1 MVTINANHQIE
12 TIWDIDG
19 LEFPYNVVAKALSDL
34 VKSNAVTD
42 VFFGDQALIGAQ
54 KTVQLLEDTTTVTWD
69 HFYCKLPGSIV
80 VNSKEESIDARK
92 APIRDARNVFQ
103 RSMEELTAEA
113 GQTVLELIEQGSL
126 YRGDE
131 HKASIQEFLRYKA
144 QYAALA
150 PEAKGNWC
158 WANAMNNRVS
168 KIRNTALG
176 TLLVNLSEGMDL
188 DTAVRKFEAVM
199 APSNYKRPKALVTAK
214 MIADA
219 EKTIVELGYEESLAR
234 RHAVPEDITVNN
246 VIFVNRDARKTLKQ
260 TSALDMLKD
269 DVAVATTDKTLARVE
284 EIGIDDFITNIVPK
298 VNDIELLVES
308 RHMRSLMSLVA
319 PVNQSAPCMLKWN
332 NNFSWSYTGDVADS
346 HMKENVKA
354 AGGKVDGV
362 LRFSIQ
368 WNEAGDNRNDF
379 DAHCKEPDGNHIGF
393 QNKRG
398 HASGGEL
405 DVDIIHPDK
414 SQTAVE
420 NITWPSTSRMKDG
433 VYTFY
438 VNNWSHRGGSSG
450 FRAEIEFEGQVYQFN
465 HTRDITQGNNV
476 VVAKVKFSK
485 KDGFSI
491 VESMDSTVA
500 TREVWGI
507 KTQQFVK
514 VSMMMFS
521 PNFWDG
527 QQGIGNKHYMFILD
541 GCKNDAAPRGYY
553 NEFLN
558 ASLDKH
564 KRVFEV
570 LGSKMRVEPS
580 DRQLSGVGFSTTV
593 RNSIVAKV
601 SGSFSRTLKINF

>member
-1 MVTINANHQIE
+1 
-12 TIWDIDG
+12 
-19 LEFPYNVVAKALSDL
+19 
-34 VKSNAVTD
+34 
-42 VFFGDQALIGAQ
+42 
-54 KTVQLLEDTTTVTWD
+54 
-69 HFYCKLPGSIV
+69 
-80 VNSKEESIDARK
+80 
-92 APIRDARNVFQ
+92 
-103 RSMEELTAEA
+103 
-113 GQTVLELIEQGSL
+113 
-126 YRGDE
+126 
-131 HKASIQEFLRYKA
+131 
-144 QYAALA
+144 
-150 PEAKGNWC
+150 
-158 WANAMNNRVS
+158 
-168 KIRNTALG
+168 
-176 TLLVNLSEGMDL
+176 
-188 DTAVRKFEAVM
+188 
-199 APSNYKRPKALVTAK
+199 
-214 MIADA
+214 
-219 EKTIVELGYEESLAR
+219 
-234 RHAVPEDITVNN
+234 
-246 VIFVNRDARKTLKQ
+246 
-260 TSALDMLKD
+260 
-269 DVAVATTDKTLARVE
+269 
-284 EIGIDDFITNIVPK
+284 
-298 VNDIELLVES
+298 
-308 RHMRSLMSLVA
+308 
-319 PVNQSAPCMLKWN
+319 
-332 NNFSWSYTGDVADS
+332 
-346 HMKENVKA
+346 
-354 AGGKVDGV
+354 
-362 LRFSIQ
+362 
-368 WNEAGDNRNDF
+368 
-379 DAHCKEPDGNHIGF
+379 
-393 QNKRG
+393 
-398 HASGGEL
+398 
-405 DVDIIHPDK
+405 
-414 SQTAVE
+414 VE